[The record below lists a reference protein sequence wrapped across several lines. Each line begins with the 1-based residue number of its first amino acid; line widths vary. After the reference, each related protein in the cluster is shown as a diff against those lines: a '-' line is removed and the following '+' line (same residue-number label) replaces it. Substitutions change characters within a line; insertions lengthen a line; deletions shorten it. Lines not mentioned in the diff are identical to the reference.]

1 MLARRVL
8 CVAGVAVLA
17 GTACT
22 MQRRVPQTSHL
33 AMNDHMAGMS
43 AADMAAPSIVRRI
56 DAQGVP
62 GLPPSAS
69 TAKARISASPRHGE
83 WVKIAWEPGSKD
95 SLMAWIVYPSTS
107 TAHTPVVVVVHE
119 IFGLSTWIR
128 GVADQVAA
136 DGFIAIAPDLLSRV
150 RGGASADELPS
161 DSAVKLIRGVAP
173 AERNMGITAAARYA
187 MSQPSAEHKYAVIG
201 FCWGGYTTW
210 GYATNEGTSGFSGGV
225 AFYGLPYM
233 EDSVPNADSLKK
245 IRVAMMLL
253 NGSKDARI
261 GAAMPAVDSAMRAL
275 HKDYFGKNYEGAIH
289 GFARAQD
296 DPKAQRDTV
305 EEQANL
311 SAIKDAWPRTVAFLK
326 KHLGM

>member
-1 MLARRVL
+1 MRARRVL
-8 CVAGVAVLA
+8 CVTGIAVLA

-22 MQRRVPQTSHL
+22 MQRRVPQSSSF
-33 AMNDHMAGMS
+33 AAGDHMAGMT
-43 AADMAAPSIVRRI
+43 AADMAAPRIVRRS

-69 TAKARISASPRHGE
+69 TAKARIDASPRHGE
-83 WVKIAWEPGSKD
+83 WVKIPWEPGSKD
-95 SLMAWIVYPSTS
+95 SLMAWIVYPETS
-107 TAHTPVVVVVHE
+107 RPHTPVVVIVHE
-119 IFGLSTWIR
+119 IFGLQTWIR

-150 RGGASADELPS
+150 RGGASADELPA

-187 MSQPSAEHKYAVIG
+187 MSQPSAEHKYAVMG

-210 GYATNEGTSGFSGGV
+210 GYATNEGTSGFSGGI
-225 AFYGLPYM
+225 AYYGLPYM
-233 EDSVPNADSLKK
+233 DNAVPNVDSLKK
-245 IRVAMMLL
+245 INVPMMLL
-253 NGSKDARI
+253 SGSKDARI
-261 GAAMPAVDSAMRAL
+261 GAAMPAVDSMMHAL
-275 HKDYFGKNYEGAIH
+275 HKEYFGKNYEGAIH

-296 DPKAQRDTV
+296 DPKAQRDPA

-311 SAIKDAWPRTVAFLK
+311 AAIKDAWPRTVAFLK

>member
-1 MLARRVL
+1 MRARRVL
-8 CVAGVAVLA
+8 CVTGIAVLA

-22 MQRRVPQTSHL
+22 MQRRVPQSSSF
-33 AMNDHMAGMS
+33 AADDHMADMT
-43 AADMAAPSIVRRI
+43 AADMAAPRIVRRN

-69 TAKARISASPRHGE
+69 TAKARIDASPRHGE
-83 WVKIAWEPGSKD
+83 WVKIPWEAGSKD
-95 SLMAWIVYPSTS
+95 SLMAWIVYPETS
-107 TAHTPVVVVVHE
+107 RPHTPVVVIVHE
-119 IFGLSTWIR
+119 IFGLQTWIR

-150 RGGASADELPS
+150 RGGASADELPA

-173 AERNMGITAAARYA
+173 AERNMGITAAARYS
-187 MSQPSAEHKYAVIG
+187 MSQPSAEHKYAVMG

-210 GYATNEGTSGFSGGV
+210 GYATNEGTSGFSGGI
-225 AFYGLPYM
+225 AYYGLPYM
-233 EDSVPNADSLKK
+233 DDAVPNVDSLKK
-245 IRVAMMLL
+245 IKVPMMLL
-253 NGSKDARI
+253 SGSKDARI
-261 GAAMPAVDSAMRAL
+261 GAAMPAVDSMMHAL
-275 HKDYFGKNYEGAIH
+275 HKEYFGKNYEGAIH

-296 DPKAQRDTV
+296 DPKAQRDPA

-311 SAIKDAWPRTVAFLK
+311 AAIKDAWPRTVAFLK

>member
-8 CVAGVAVLA
+8 CVAGTAVLF

-22 MQRRVPQTSHL
+22 MQRRAPQSARL
-33 AMNDHMAGMS
+33 AMDDHMAGMT
-43 AADMAAPSIVRRI
+43 AADMAAPHIVRRT
-56 DAQGVP
+56 DAQGAP

-69 TAKARISASPRHGE
+69 TAKARIAASPRHGE

-95 SLMAWIVYPSTS
+95 SLMAWIVYPETS
-107 TAHTPVVVVVHE
+107 RLHTPVVVVVHE

-128 GVADQVAA
+128 GVA
-136 DGFIAIAPDLLSRV
+136 
-150 RGGASADELPS
+150 
-161 DSAVKLIRGVAP
+161 P
-173 AERNMGITAAARYA
+173 AERNMGITAAATYA
-187 MSQPSAEHKYAVIG
+187 MSQPSAEHTYAVIG

-233 EDSVPNADSLKK
+233 QDSVPNADSLKK
-245 IRVAMMLL
+245 VRVPMMLL

-261 GAAMPAVDSAMRAL
+261 GAAMPAVDSAMHAL
-275 HKDYFGKNYEGAIH
+275 HKEYVGKNYEGAIH

-326 KHLGM
+326 KHLGV